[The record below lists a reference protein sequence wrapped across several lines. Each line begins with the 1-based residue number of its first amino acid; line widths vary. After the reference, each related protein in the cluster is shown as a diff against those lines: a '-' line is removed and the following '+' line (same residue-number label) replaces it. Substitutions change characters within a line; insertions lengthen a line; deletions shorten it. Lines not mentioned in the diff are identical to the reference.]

1 MPIEVHARARSLI
14 DACFVTGISLD
25 ENHWLDAH
33 IGECPE
39 CSDYLDLSK
48 SAVRGLGEFSFEMIP
63 GINSRIQFAITKRA
77 AELEAE
83 RLLRLKSLMGFVTA
97 LLLTTLGSLAAWES
111 TSWISA
117 YMDVTQVSLQVGVV
131 VFWLLP
137 SLGASLILLVMPI
150 HRDDVKEE
158 GQV

>member
-1 MPIEVHARARSLI
+1 
-14 DACFVTGISLD
+14 
-25 ENHWLDAH
+25 LDAH